1 MRTLDRRSPT
11 PLWAQLAGD
20 LEARIVA
27 GEFSERFPTDEELVR
42 DYEVSRQT
50 AREAV
55 RRLREAGVVERQ
67 RGRGSFLRRPPSLE
81 QPVAA
86 FYSLAQSIT
95 ERGMAER
102 SEVLS
107 FGPARSE
114 EAARQLGLAEEA
126 EVALIERLRFAG
138 DEPLALDRSWLP
150 AEVADG
156 IDGEALA
163 SGSLYSL
170 LYEKK
175 GLRVTGG
182 HERIRA
188 VRPDSATAK
197 LLRLPAQ
204 EAGLVVER
212 LAFAGTR
219 AIEWRVSTYRGD
231 RFSFSADWTNPA

>member
-1 MRTLDRRSPT
+1 MRALDRRSPT
-11 PLWAQLAGD
+11 PLWAQLADELQDRVGS
-20 LEARIVA
+20 
-27 GEFSERFPTDEELVR
+27 GEFSQRFPTDEELVR

-50 AREAV
+50 VREAV

-67 RGRGSFLRRPPSLE
+67 RGRGSFLRQPPSLE

-95 ERGMAER
+95 RRGLAER

-107 FGPARSE
+107 FSLSHSE
-114 EAARQLGLAEEA
+114 EAAGQLELPPDAELM
-126 EVALIERLRFAG
+126 LIERLRFAG

-150 AEVADG
+150 AEVAEG
-156 IDGEALA
+156 LAEAALA
-163 SGSLYSL
+163 SGSLYAL
-170 LYEKK
+170 LYEQK

-182 HERIRA
+182 RERIRA
-188 VRPDSATAK
+188 VRSDAATAR
-197 LLRLPAQ
+197 LLRLPSH

-212 LAFAGTR
+212 LALAGTR

-231 RFSFSADWTNPA
+231 RFSFTADWTNPG

>member
-1 MRTLDRRSPT
+1 MRALDRQSPT
-11 PLWAQLAGD
+11 PLWAQLAAD
-20 LEARIVA
+20 LEARIAA

-86 FYSLAQSIT
+86 FYSLAQTIT

-102 SEVLS
+102 SQVLS
-107 FGPARSE
+107 FGKIRSA
-114 EAARQLGLAEEA
+114 EAAEQLGLAA
-126 EVALIERLRFAG
+126 TAGVVLIERLRFAG
-138 DEPLALDRSWLP
+138 NEPLSLDRSWLP
-150 AEVADG
+150 ADVAEGLD
-156 IDGEALA
+156 EAALA
-163 SGSLYSL
+163 SGSLYAL
-170 LYEKK
+170 VYERK

-188 VRPDSATAK
+188 VRPDAATAA
-197 LLRLPAQ
+197 LLRLPGW

-212 LAFAGTR
+212 LAMAGTR
-219 AIEWRVSTYRGD
+219 PIEWRVSVYRGD
-231 RFSFSADWTNPA
+231 RFSFTADWSNPG

>member
-1 MRTLDRRSPT
+1 MRPLDRRSPT

-20 LEARIVA
+20 LQDRIA
-27 GEFSERFPTDEELVR
+27 SGEFSERFPTDEELVR

-55 RRLREAGVVERQ
+55 RHLREAGVGERQ
-67 RGRGSFLRRPPSLE
+67 RGRGSFLRRPASLE

-86 FYSLAQSIT
+86 FYSLAHSIT
-95 ERGMAER
+95 EQGMTER

-114 EAARQLGLAEEA
+114 EAAQQLGLGETAA
-126 EVALIERLRFAG
+126 VALIERLRFAG
-138 DEPLALDRSWLP
+138 DEPLAPDRSWLP

-156 IDGEALA
+156 LDEAALA

-170 LYEKK
+170 LYERK
-175 GLRVTGG
+175 GLRVRGG
-182 HERIRA
+182 SERIRA
-188 VRPDSATAK
+188 VRPDAATAK

-204 EAGLVVER
+204 EAGLVVQR

-219 AIEWRVSTYRGD
+219 AIEWRTSTYRVD
-231 RFSFSADWTNPA
+231 RFSFTADWTNPG